1 MLLVG
6 IMGIKK
12 PRIIL
17 GFLRYRQ
24 KPDL

>member
-12 PRIIL
+12 PRINL
-17 GFLRYRQ
+17 GVLRYRQ

>member
-12 PRIIL
+12 PRMIL

>member
-12 PRIIL
+12 PRIIP